1 MADEDV
7 VAISPP
13 SDHKRKLDD
22 VDADQTLAPAEA
34 PDADAAAADA
44 DADGYAADGYA
55 AAAGSDSPD
64 VKRPRL
70 DGDPEVSETAN
81 GNGYP
86 HEKGDEPVEENGI
99 VTTLDGSEVEEA
111 QLQSNVS
118 EGIVDNEKT
127 SVENHGAGDLDD
139 ARGTS
144 EEEVV
149 PIVDVNEQDVP
160 SQEQQA
166 SDDGHTLTHKIEVPN
181 SKVGVLIGKNGD
193 TIRYLQYNSGVKIQI
208 VRDAEAD
215 MSSTTRPVELTGTKE
230 NISKAEKLIK
240 DVIAEA
246 DAGGS
251 PSLVAKGIASAHI
264 PGSAEQIELKVPNEK
279 VGILIGRGGDTIKS
293 LQTRSGARI
302 QLIPQHLPEGDDS
315 KERVVRLTGD
325 RRQIDVAT
333 QMIKEV
339 IKQTPRHSSLSGGF
353 SQQAHR
359 SRGSGGPQW
368 GPRAPY
374 SSQQVQYDYQQR
386 GPYQYQNPQYSST
399 PYGGYPSPRSGF
411 GPGWEQRAPP
421 RGGSYD
427 FFGGHGGHPASM
439 PPHSGSISG
448 HFSGQSGPPQSLAG
462 YNYGQPRG
470 ANYGHPGPYSQAGN
484 PQQNYGHG
492 YEETKY
498 ENAAVHPSY
507 GGQNSGP
514 VYSQTA
520 AAAASQ
526 TGYAQQYGSSQP
538 IQQYGSSVPSQQ
550 AFQYPAG
557 GSVQQTYPT
566 YASAPTTD
574 GSQPGAVYPQQV
586 QAAPAYGQT
595 ATTGAYGSYPEQPA
609 TANLGYGY
617 QASQDAGYGGGAG
630 ATYAAAPG
638 SQTQP
643 GYGQQPNAQLGYDQ
657 SVAQSG
663 GYGSVPVS
671 AQASYPQYDSSQVYG
686 AR

>member
-1 MADEDV
+1 MADEEV

-22 VDADQTLAPAEA
+22 AEADQTLAPDDGL
-34 PDADAAAADA
+34 DAV
-44 DADGYAADGYA
+44 DGYATA
-55 AAAGSDSPD
+55 AASDSPD

-70 DGDPEVSETAN
+70 DGDPEVSAN
-81 GNGYP
+81 GNGYSD
-86 HEKGDEPVEENGI
+86 EKGDEAVQENGVKTI
-99 VTTLDGSEVEEA
+99 LDNVEVEEA
-111 QLQSNVS
+111 QRQLEES
-118 EGIVDNEKT
+118 EGIADDEKT
-127 SVENHGAGDLDD
+127 SLENDGAGDLDN
-139 ARGTS
+139 AHGTL

-149 PIVDVNEQDVP
+149 LTMDINEHDVSAQQ
-160 SQEQQA
+160 QEA

-215 MSSTTRPVELTGTKE
+215 MSSSTRPVELTGTKE
-230 NISKAEKLIK
+230 NISKAEKLIR

-251 PSLVAKGIASAHI
+251 PALVAKGIATAHV

-315 KERVVRLTGD
+315 KERIVRVTGD
-325 RRQIDVAT
+325 KRQIDVAT

-339 IKQTPRHSSLSGGF
+339 MKQTPRPSSLSGGF

-359 SRGSGGPQW
+359 SRGPGASHW
-368 GPRAPY
+368 GSRAPY
-374 SSQQVQYDYQQR
+374 SSQPVQYDYQQR
-386 GPYQYQNPQYSST
+386 GPYQSQNPQYPPT
-399 PYGGYPSPRSGF
+399 TYGNYPSPRSGF
-411 GPGWEQRAPP
+411 GPGWEQRPPP

-439 PPHSGSISG
+439 AHSGSISG
-448 HFSGQSGPPQSLAG
+448 HYAGQSGPPQSLAG

-470 ANYGHPGPYSQAGN
+470 PNYGHPGPYSQAGN

-492 YEETKY
+492 YDETKY
-498 ENAAVHPSY
+498 DNASVHPSY

-520 AAAASQ
+520 AAAAASQ
-526 TGYAQQYGSSQP
+526 PGYAQQYGSSQP

-550 AFQYPAG
+550 AYQYPAG

-586 QAAPAYGQT
+586 QVASSYGQT
-595 ATTGAYGSYPEQPA
+595 ATAGAYGSYTEQPA
-609 TANLGYGY
+609 AANLGYGY
-617 QASQDAGYGGGAG
+617 QAPQDAGYGGGAG
-630 ATYAAAPG
+630 AAYAAAPS
-638 SQTQP
+638 SQTQL
-643 GYGQQPNAQLGYDQ
+643 GYVQQPAAQLGYDQ

-671 AQASYPQYDSSQVYG
+671 AQASYPQYDSTQVYG

>member
-1 MADEDV
+1 MTMADEEV

-13 SDHKRKLDD
+13 SDRKRKLDD
-22 VDADQTLAPAEA
+22 VVEADQTLEPADE
-34 PDADAAAADA
+34 PDAADDCAPTAAAAAAAAAD
-44 DADGYAADGYA
+44 
-55 AAAGSDSPD
+55 SDSAD

-70 DGDPEVSETAN
+70 DGDPEVSAN
-81 GNGYP
+81 GNGYQ
-86 HEKGDEPVEENGI
+86 HEKGDEPVQENGI
-99 VTTLDGSEVEEA
+99 ATTLDSSEVEEA
-111 QLQSNVS
+111 EAQRQSKES
-118 EGIVDNEKT
+118 EVIADDEKTKSVDNY
-127 SVENHGAGDLDD
+127 GAGDLDKESQD
-139 ARGTS
+139 NAHGTS
-144 EEEVV
+144 EVEVV
-149 PIVDVNEQDVP
+149 TTMDINEQDVYA
-160 SQEQQA
+160 QQQQA
-166 SDDGHTLTHKIEVPN
+166 PDDGHTLTHKIEVPN

-215 MSSTTRPVELTGTKE
+215 MSSVTRPVELTGTKE
-230 NISKAEKLIK
+230 NISKAEKLIR

-251 PSLVAKGIASAHI
+251 PSLVAKGIATAQV

-279 VGILIGRGGDTIKS
+279 VGIIIGRGGDTIKS

-315 KERVVRLTGD
+315 KERIVRITGAK
-325 RRQIDVAT
+325 RQIDVAT

-339 IKQTPRHSSLSGGF
+339 MKQTPRPSLLSG
-353 SQQAHR
+353 QQAHR
-359 SRGSGGPQW
+359 SRGPGGPQW

-374 SSQQVQYDYQQR
+374 SSQPVQYDYQQR
-386 GPYQYQNPQYSST
+386 GRYQSQNSQYPPT

-411 GPGWEQRAPP
+411 GHGWEQRPPP

-439 PPHSGSISG
+439 PHSGSISG
-448 HFSGQSGPPQSLAG
+448 HFAGQSGPPQSLAG

-470 ANYGHPGPYSQAGN
+470 QNYGHPGPYSQAGN

-492 YEETKY
+492 YDETKY
-498 ENAAVHPSY
+498 DNAPVHPSY

-520 AAAASQ
+520 AASQ
-526 TGYAQQYGSSQP
+526 PGYAQQYGSSQP

-550 AFQYPAG
+550 AYQYPAG
-557 GSVQQTYPT
+557 AAVQQTYPT

-574 GSQPGAVYPQQV
+574 GSQPGAVYAQQV
-586 QAAPAYGQT
+586 QAAPAYGQPAT
-595 ATTGAYGSYPEQPA
+595 AGVYGSYTDQLA
-609 TANLGYGY
+609 AANPGYGY
-617 QASQDAGYGGGAG
+617 QAPQDAGYGGGAG
-630 ATYAAAPG
+630 AAYAAAPN
-638 SQTQP
+638 SQTQT
-643 GYGQQPNAQLGYDQ
+643 GYVQQPTAQLGYDQ

-671 AQASYPQYDSSQVYG
+671 AQASYPQYDSTQVYG